1 MAKGSVVACPLGT
14 KFEEYTGTVK
24 EAEVAMGVC
33 GNVFAVATEICGNGF
48 VPVAYVAYDFAEREV
63 YIHFANET
71 YLTCEMYL
79 EGQVNVF
86 GATRHILQNVLF
98 PALTTSKFV
107 AE

>member
-1 MAKGSVVACPLGT
+1 MAKGSVVAHTLGT
-14 KFEEYTGTVK
+14 GFEGYTGTVQ

-33 GNVFAVATEICGNGF
+33 GNVFAAAMEICGNGF
-48 VPVAYVAYDFAEREV
+48 VPVAYVAYDFTEREV

-71 YLTCEMYL
+71 YLTCEVYL
-79 EGQVNVF
+79 EGQVDVV
-86 GATRHILQNVLF
+86 GATRRILQEVLF

>member
-1 MAKGSVVACPLGT
+1 MAKGSVVACKLGT
-14 KFEEYTGTVK
+14 RFEGYTGTVK

-33 GNVFAVATEICGNGF
+33 GNVFAAATQICGNGF
-48 VPVAYVAYDFAEREV
+48 VPVAYVAYDFTEREV

-71 YLTCEMYL
+71 GITCEVYL

-86 GATRHILQNVLF
+86 GATRHILQEVLF
-98 PALTTSKFV
+98 PALSTSKFV